1 MIYEEEQLEKE
12 YHPIFNEFFEKR
24 LRLWN
29 TNLTRYHGIMYR
41 TGIIYDL

>member
-1 MIYEEEQLEKE
+1 MICKE
-12 YHPIFNEFFEKR
+12 IKFEDKFHPIFNEFFEKR